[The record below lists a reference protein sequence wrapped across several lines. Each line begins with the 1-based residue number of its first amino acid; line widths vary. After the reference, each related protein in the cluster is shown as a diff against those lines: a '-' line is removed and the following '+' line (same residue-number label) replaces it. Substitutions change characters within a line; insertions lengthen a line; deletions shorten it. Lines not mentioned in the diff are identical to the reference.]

1 MVGCIELEDTASVSF
16 RHNVW
21 HGGWLLHT
29 CNHNMVDIIAIVR
42 PRGGGMILYKICRWF
57 WELGQ
62 VYTWTDYANDV
73 RDVRLRDY
81 IATKQMNEIMS
92 KLVFE

>member
-1 MVGCIELEDTASVSF
+1 
-16 RHNVW
+16 
-21 HGGWLLHT
+21 
-29 CNHNMVDIIAIVR
+29 
-42 PRGGGMILYKICRWF
+42 MILYKICRWF